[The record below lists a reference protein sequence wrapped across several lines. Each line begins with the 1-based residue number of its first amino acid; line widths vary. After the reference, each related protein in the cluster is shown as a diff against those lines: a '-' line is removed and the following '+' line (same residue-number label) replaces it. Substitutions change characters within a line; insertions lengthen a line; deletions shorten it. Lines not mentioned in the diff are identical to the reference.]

1 VQVTRAFLVL
11 EATMAQRIS
20 RAKSRLREAG
30 TRFTLSGA
38 EQLPDRVA
46 ATAQLLYL
54 VFTEGNI
61 NGKAEAR

>member
-1 VQVTRAFLVL
+1 
-11 EATMAQRIS
+11 MAQRIS

-46 ATAQLLYL
+46 ATAQLLYP
-54 VFTEGNI
+54 VFTEGHI
-61 NGKAEAR
+61 NGTAEAR